1 MTDSPSTDSTWTQ
14 SDGALRRDFE
24 FKNFVEAFGFVT
36 QVALIA
42 QRHDHHPD
50 ITISWN
56 KVALVSTSHDAGST
70 VTERDH
76 KLVAA
81 VDKLL

>member
-1 MTDSPSTDSTWTQ
+1 MSTQPAWEESN
-14 SDGALRRDFE
+14 GALVRHFE

-36 QVALIA
+36 KVALIA

-56 KVALVSTSHDAGST
+56 KVSITTTSHDAGST
-70 VTERDH
+70 VSERDH
-76 KLVAA
+76 KLAAA
-81 VDKLL
+81 VDALL